1 MRSLWPRYR
10 PQEILDRRKICE
22 AMGRGQTGLNAF
34 IGAVITI
41 GLSFTGFSPLL
52 GGGVAGYLQAQS
64 PRTGAKVGAI
74 SGVIATLPVLFILAL
89 GVMFLPFFGFGPG
102 VPMGGFGFGI
112 LALVMVPMLVV
123 WFVILSAC
131 GGYVGAYLHSERH

>member
-1 MRSLWPRYR
+1 
-10 PQEILDRRKICE
+10 
-22 AMGRGQTGLNAF
+22 MGRGQTGLNAV

-64 PRTGAKVGAI
+64 PRNGAKVGAI
-74 SGVIATLPVLFILAL
+74 SGVIATLPVLFIVVL
-89 GVMFLPFFGFGPG
+89 GILFFPFLGFGPG
-102 VPMGGFGFGI
+102 GPMGGLEFGI
-112 LALVMVPMLVV
+112 IAFVMLPMLIA

-131 GGYVGAYLHSERH
+131 GGYVGAYLHEERQ